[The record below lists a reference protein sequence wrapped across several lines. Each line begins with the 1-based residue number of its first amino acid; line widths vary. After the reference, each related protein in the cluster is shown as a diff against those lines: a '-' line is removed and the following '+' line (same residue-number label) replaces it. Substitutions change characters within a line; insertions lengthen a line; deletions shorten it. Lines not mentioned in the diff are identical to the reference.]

1 MDVEQARREL
11 YALPPEGFVGRR
23 TELVKA
29 ARSTGDKE
37 LATAIG
43 GIRKPSKSACM
54 LNRFA
59 ASRPDRIEELVAL
72 AGSLRR
78 AERELDANTLRA
90 LTQRRRAVV
99 GALAREAGAGA
110 SGGVAEE
117 ITATLNAALADDTV
131 ATNLQQCLLVEAASW
146 SGFGLGGPALTVV
159 PGGRTTPAKEP
170 EAPAKQSMTAQQR
183 ERMRAEAEQ
192 ARAHAERTRTQS
204 REASAQAVEAARR
217 AEKVWHDKLS
227 RVESLQVET
236 DRLAVELQRVS
247 VDLEA
252 AQSDLRQAQTAYRVA
267 RLRAER
273 VAAPPDS

>member
-11 YALPPEGFVGRR
+11 YVLPPEEFVGRR

-29 ARSTGDKE
+29 ARAAGDRP
-37 LATAIG
+37 LATVIG
-43 GIRKPSKSACM
+43 GIRKPSRSASL

-59 ASRPDRIEELVAL
+59 VAHPDRVQELLAL

-78 AERELDANTLRA
+78 AERELDSNTLRA
-90 LTQRRRAVV
+90 LTQRRRAIV

-117 ITATLNAALADDTV
+117 VTATLNAALADDTV
-131 ATNLQQCLLVEAASW
+131 ATDLQQSTLAEAASW
-146 SGFGLGGPALTVV
+146 SGFGLGGPTLTVV
-159 PGGRTTPAKEP
+159 PGGRSTPAKEP
-170 EAPAKQSMTAQQR
+170 EAPATKSAQQR

-192 ARAHAERTRTQS
+192 ARAHAERTRTRT
-204 REASAQAVEAARR
+204 REESAQAVEAARQ
-217 AEKVWHDKLS
+217 AEKIWHDTLS

-236 DRLAVELQRVS
+236 DRLAVELERVS
-247 VDLEA
+247 GDLEV
-252 AQSDLRQAQTAYRVA
+252 AQSELRQAQTAYRAA

-273 VAAPPDS
+273 ATAGQDS